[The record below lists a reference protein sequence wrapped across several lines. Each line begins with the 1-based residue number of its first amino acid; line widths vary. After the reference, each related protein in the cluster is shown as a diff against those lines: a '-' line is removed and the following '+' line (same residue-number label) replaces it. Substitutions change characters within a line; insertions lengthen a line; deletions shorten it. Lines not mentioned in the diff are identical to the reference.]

1 MGLIYFDIFLS
12 RQKQRFIIILT
23 FCLIFSACK
32 HEKTYYQTSGEVF
45 KTDFNIRY
53 KYNRILDKEIQDCFG
68 KFNLSL
74 NPFNRES
81 IIYKVNNNE
90 PVEIDDWF
98 ITVFTKA
105 MEISEISEGTY
116 DITCSPFINLWG
128 FGFQKVNE
136 VTDLQHTIDSLKQ
149 FVGYRKVR
157 LEDRKVIKDDPR
169 LQLNASSIAKGYACD
184 VIANLLESYE
194 ITDYLVAIGGE
205 IHAKGKNPSGY
216 CWRIEIPKPLD
227 DASGRVNERMEVVG
241 LCNKSIATSGD
252 YRNFYVKDGKKYA
265 HTINPLTG
273 YPAESNILS
282 ASVIYSD
289 CMTADAFATAF
300 MTMRLDKAVAVGDRI
315 QNLDYLFIYTD
326 EKGNLQEKRSLNMDK
341 YLIK

>member
-1 MGLIYFDIFLS
+1 MQSDFINKRHRQLFFFIF
-12 RQKQRFIIILT
+12 T
-23 FCLIFSACK
+23 FCLILSACK
-32 HEKTYYQTSGEVF
+32 HEKSYYQTSGEVF
-45 KTDFNIRY
+45 KTNFKIRY

-74 NPFNRES
+74 NPFNKES
-81 IIYKVNNNE
+81 IIYKINNNE
-90 PVEIDDWF
+90 SVEADDWF

-105 MEISEISEGTY
+105 MEVSEISGGTY

-128 FGFQKVNE
+128 FGFQKIDE

-149 FVGYRKVR
+149 FIGYRKVR
-157 LEDRKVIKDDPR
+157 LEGRTVIKDDPR

-194 ITDYLVAIGGE
+194 ITDYLVEIGGE
-205 IHAKGKNPSGY
+205 VHAKGKNPSGF
-216 CWRIEIPKPLD
+216 CWRIEITKPFD
-227 DASGRVNERMEVVG
+227 DASGRINEQMEIVG
-241 LCNKSIATSGD
+241 LCDKSIATSGD
-252 YRNFYVKDGKKYA
+252 YRNFYLKDGKKYA
-265 HTINPLTG
+265 HTINPITG

-300 MTMRLDKAVAVGDRI
+300 MTMDLDKAVSLANRMQMYD
-315 QNLDYLFIYTD
+315 LDYLFIYAD
-326 EKGNLQEKRSLNMDK
+326 EKGNLREKRSANMDK
-341 YLIK
+341 YLMK

>member
-1 MGLIYFDIFLS
+1 MNIKKYG
-12 RQKQRFIIILT
+12 QWQRFFFILA

-32 HEKTYYQTSGEVF
+32 KENSYYKTSGEVF
-45 KTDFNIRY
+45 KTSFHIQY
-53 KYNRILDKEIQDCFG
+53 KHNRLLDKEIRECFDQ
-68 KFNLSL
+68 FDLSL

-90 PVEIDDWF
+90 PVEADDWF
-98 ITVFTKA
+98 IAVFNKA

-128 FGFQKVNE
+128 FGFQRVDKGTN
-136 VTDLQHTIDSLKQ
+136 LQHTIDSLKQ

-157 LEDRKVIKDDPR
+157 LEGRKVIKDDKR

-184 VIANLLESYE
+184 VIAKLLESQG
-194 ITDYLVAIGGE
+194 ITDYLVEIGGE
-205 IHAKGKNPSGY
+205 IHAKGKNPSGR
-216 CWRIEIPKPLD
+216 CWRIEISKPID
-227 DASGRVNERMEVVG
+227 DASGQMNERMEVVE
-241 LCNKSIATSGD
+241 LCDKSLATSGN

-265 HTINPLTG
+265 HTINAVTG
-273 YPAESNILS
+273 YPAESDILS
-282 ASVIYSD
+282 ASVICSD

-300 MTMRLDKAVAVGDRI
+300 MTKTVDNAVILGDRI
-315 QNLDYLFIYTD
+315 PGLDYLFIYTD
-326 EKGNLQEKRSLNMDK
+326 ENGNLLEKESLNMDK